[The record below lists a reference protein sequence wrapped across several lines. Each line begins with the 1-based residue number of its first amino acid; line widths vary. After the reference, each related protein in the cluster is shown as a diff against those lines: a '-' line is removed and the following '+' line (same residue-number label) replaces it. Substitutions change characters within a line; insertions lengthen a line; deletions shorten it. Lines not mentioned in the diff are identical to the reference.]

1 MNILHISG
9 VKNWG
14 GGENHIENL
23 YVELQVNHLEV
34 NQHVL
39 CVKHG
44 KFHQIL
50 KEKGNFNYIPASL
63 AIKMD
68 LRFVLKIIKTC
79 RLKKIDLVHI
89 HDPTA
94 LTLCVIADRITGT
107 LPPFVYSKKTSFPIK
122 NRKSTLFKYN
132 YKKIKKIICVSNA
145 TEKVA
150 SQSIEDESK
159 LITIYNGI
167 RFDNKTKETA
177 FKLRDKYSI
186 SSDTLIVGHIGNHI
200 RAKNLVTF
208 IEVIN
213 ELINVRKIKKIHFV
227 QIGMFT
233 DRTQT
238 YFDLIE
244 KYSLEKFVT
253 FTGFM
258 DNASAFLS
266 QFDIFLLTSQSEGL
280 PQVINEAFYFKIPV
294 VSTNVGGIPE
304 IIKNGENGFLA
315 DVGDSKKLSD
325 HIINMMSDEKLIN
338 GFVKKSHNQ
347 LMENFSTVNMAEST
361 LKLYKSIIK
370 LYGLRK

>member
-1 MNILHISG
+1 MNILHVSG

-23 YVELQVNHLEV
+23 YVELQTKYLDV
-34 NQHVL
+34 NQYVL
-39 CVKHG
+39 CVKQG

-50 KEKGNFNYIPASL
+50 KKKGNFNYIPASL

-79 RLKKIDLVHI
+79 KLKKIDLIHI

-94 LTLCVIADRITGT
+94 LTLCVISDRITGN

-122 NRKSTLFKYN
+122 NRKLTLFKYN
-132 YKKIKKIICVSNA
+132 YKKIKKIICVSKA
-145 TEKVA
+145 TEKIA
-150 SQSIEDESK
+150 SLSIDDKSK
-159 LITIYNGI
+159 LITIYDGI
-167 RFDNKTKETA
+167 RFDNKTKDTA
-177 FKLRDKYSI
+177 FQLRDQYSI
-186 SSDTLIVGHIGNHI
+186 SSDILIVGHIGNHI

-208 IEVIN
+208 INVVDEM
-213 ELINVRKIKKIHFV
+213 INVRKIKKIHFV

-233 DRTQT
+233 DRTKS
-238 YFDLIE
+238 YVDKVKE
-244 KYSLEKFVT
+244 KGLEKFMT
-253 FTGFM
+253 FTGFV

-266 QFDIFLLTSQSEGL
+266 QFDVFLLTSQSEGL

-315 DVGDSKKLSD
+315 DVGDSKKLANY
-325 HIINMMSDEKLIN
+325 IINMMGNEKLMN
-338 GFVKKSHNQ
+338 SFVEKSHIQ
-347 LMENFSTVNMAEST
+347 LMEGFSTVKMAEST
-361 LKLYKSIIK
+361 LELYQSIVK
-370 LYGLRK
+370 